1 MMRIVFALCVAA
13 LCFAT
18 AAEAQNNFKLKGF
31 FTRADVNKAC
41 KAAGGVPNG
50 NNDVYGC
57 TKDNCDGK
65 GGYCGVQCDKGT
77 GECKG
82 TTPTRTAGS
91 NSDPFQVLRPERADQ
106 FAIPEPIG
114 RGMADNTDRPGS
126 DFQSF
131 HARSCAP
138 RLSGQPRR
146 LLFQESRAAGPQQQL
161 LRLGRQ
167 QRQPHDAG
175 SAARDNGKN
184 LLPRARRRPIPFPMA
199 HKRRVPK
206 GRRPASR
213 RKQLRKR
220 AALGLGARASRPL
233 LRPILNSRH

>member
-1 MMRIVFALCVAA
+1 MMRIVLALCVAA

-41 KAAGGVPNG
+41 KAAGGVPSG

-57 TKDNCDGK
+57 IKDNCDGK
-65 GGYCGVQCDKGT
+65 GGYCGVQCDKSA

-131 HARSCAP
+131 HARSAAECQSACLRYNTCKAWTYVRP
-138 RLSGQPRR
+138 GYQGNRAVCYFKKAVPPARNNSCCVSGVNNANHTTQ
-146 LLFQESRAAGPQQQL
+146 
-161 LRLGRQ
+161 
-167 QRQPHDAG
+167 D
-175 SAARDNGKN
+175 
-184 LLPRARRRPIPFPMA
+184 LPRATTAKICCLVRGGGPSRFQWRTKDACRRA
-199 HKRRVPK
+199 D
-206 GRRPASR
+206 GRQTVESLCANAP
-213 RKQLRKR
+213 
-220 AALGLGARASRPL
+220 
-233 LRPILNSRH
+233 H